1 MKSLLTLVLV
11 SIGLSAG
18 AAENFKMIGTSD
30 LEKMMKETGTKQVYI
45 FDANTA
51 ETRKNDGIIPTAKLL
66 DSSSN
71 YDVAKNLPADKN
83 ASLVFYCANTK
94 CMAAPG
100 AAKRAVE
107 AGYKN
112 VAVYHDGIE
121 GWKKAGKTT
130 AKN

>member
-1 MKSLLTLVLV
+1 MKSLITLVLV
-11 SIGLSAG
+11 TLSLSAG
-18 AAENFKMIGTSD
+18 AAEKFKQIGTAELD
-30 LEKMMKETGTKQVYI
+30 KMMKETGAKQTMV

-51 ETRKNDGIIPTAKLL
+51 ETRTKDGIIPGAKLL
-66 DSSSN
+66 DSSSS
-71 YDVAKNLPADKN
+71 YDVAKTLPADKN

-100 AAKRAVE
+100 AAERAMK

-112 VAVYHDGIE
+112 VAVYHEGIE
-121 GWKKAGKTT
+121 GWKKAGKPT